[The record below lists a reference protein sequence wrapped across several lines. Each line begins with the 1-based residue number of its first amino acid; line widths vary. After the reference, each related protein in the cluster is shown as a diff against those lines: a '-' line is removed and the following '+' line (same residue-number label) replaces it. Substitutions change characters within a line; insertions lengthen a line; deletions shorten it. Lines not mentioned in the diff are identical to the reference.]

1 MLESPVSTLLT
12 AGGGRLNDPVM
23 FGCYQGGLLW
33 GWSVRERN
41 WERLIQSSIKTES
54 SQYLPA
60 LGDIKSAAE
69 PGRPMT
75 DKPKVNTDCNG
86 RGEGRGG
93 KLYYI
98 FWVWVPSQSSIHLW
112 SSLIFAQN
120 IRSSKQM
127 QIVQTNF
134 LLKSS
139 NIWQAREGGNIEWYC
154 YGTEEN

>member
-1 MLESPVSTLLT
+1 MGVE
-12 AGGGRLNDPVM
+12 
-23 FGCYQGGLLW
+23 
-33 GWSVRERN
+33 RER
-41 WERLIQSSIKTES
+41 EKLGETHPVIQSSIKTES

-98 FWVWVPSQSSIHLW
+98 F
-112 SSLIFAQN
+112 
-120 IRSSKQM
+120 
-127 QIVQTNF
+127 
-134 LLKSS
+134 
-139 NIWQAREGGNIEWYC
+139 
-154 YGTEEN
+154 

>member
-1 MLESPVSTLLT
+1 MLESPVSPLLT

-86 RGEGRGG
+86 RGEG
-93 KLYYI
+93 KENCII
-98 FWVWVPSQSSIHLW
+98 FSESEFRVNLQS
-112 SSLIFAQN
+112 IFE
-120 IRSSKQM
+120 
-127 QIVQTNF
+127 VH
-134 LLKSS
+134 
-139 NIWQAREGGNIEWYC
+139 
-154 YGTEEN
+154 

>member
-1 MLESPVSTLLT
+1 MESPVSPLLT

-86 RGEGRGG
+86 RGEGRGRKIVLYFLSLSSESIFNPSLKFTDFRSEYKKFKTNANCSN
-93 KLYYI
+93 KLSFEVLEY
-98 FWVWVPSQSSIHLW
+98 
-112 SSLIFAQN
+112 
-120 IRSSKQM
+120 M
-127 QIVQTNF
+127 T
-134 LLKSS
+134 
-139 NIWQAREGGNIEWYC
+139 G
-154 YGTEEN
+154 